1 MYANNIKQMYQSEK
15 NIMLPVEPSLEEPQ
29 KSLLRG
35 WAVKE
40 ARCQVSFFF
49 KTDEVYGGEIQH

>member
-15 NIMLPVEPSLEEPQ
+15 NIMSPVEPSLEEPQ
-29 KSLLRG
+29 KSLLLG

-40 ARCQVSFFF
+40 ARSQVSFFF